1 MLLWW
6 PPCPSWCPSSL
17 RTRPYSLTVT
27 SLSFSSSSSSMEYR
41 QWVELWWRET
51 CTDVWH
57 CLKGYF
63 TQITLF
69 FSHSDL
75 RNVHVPS
82 LSAILCSPL
91 LLSFSLA
98 SQIFFSFMLTPL
110 FKKPKFASTV
120 GSMLTVVFGCLS
132 LFTVLMKDFPQPLVW
147 LLCLLSPSAFSIG
160 IAQVT
165 NTQTCLNSH
174 ILLDWSC
181 FVMKYLISPWISLV
195 LACWYF
201 FPSHEK
207 VWRLIIM
214 LVVNWSLCVCVCVLS
229 CIHVIG
235 GLPGGSG
242 RWCSLFLTGQW
253 PPSSL
258 RTSAH
263 VGSGLCSLPSFGYLL
278 GPGTAW

>member
-1 MLLWW
+1 MLFNRL
-6 PPCPSWCPSSL
+6 SWGLLYAALVTTMSILMSIIATYTALFPNSDFFVIFFLIFLYGISSVSRAGMEGNL
-17 RTRPYSLTVT
+17 YRCVT
-27 SLSFSSSSSSMEYR
+27 LF
-41 QWVELWWRET
+41 
-51 CTDVWH
+51 
-57 CLKGYF
+57 KGLLHPNY
-63 TQITLF
+63 IVF

-181 FVMKYLISPWISLV
+181 FVMKYLISP
-195 LACWYF
+195 
-201 FPSHEK
+201 
-207 VWRLIIM
+207 
-214 LVVNWSLCVCVCVLS
+214 
-229 CIHVIG
+229 
-235 GLPGGSG
+235 
-242 RWCSLFLTGQW
+242 
-253 PPSSL
+253 
-258 RTSAH
+258 
-263 VGSGLCSLPSFGYLL
+263 
-278 GPGTAW
+278 